1 MVANVA
7 SRNAHRVAKLHF
19 FFVCIVKNIVESQ
32 TDVLPRP
39 IMSIITPFFMVK
51 HGNKRKD
58 DCLIKCLKRNGCY
71 NSQVSKL
78 KPILLVLI
86 FNSLEIFNAISRTW
100 VWLIPSVLL
109 WRASPMEPYMGIQW
123 FWMILIQT
131 SCYIKSLKIS
141 NYHIQVLIAMV
152 SSFHKLLIVYNYLLF
167 ESNKVEIRKII

>member
-1 MVANVA
+1 MIKELPSFTAFIWIYSQKYCRIAECCFDTDHMIIVSPFVIIKLG
-7 SRNAHRVAKLHF
+7 RNLNH
-19 FFVCIVKNIVESQ
+19 
-32 TDVLPRP
+32 
-39 IMSIITPFFMVK
+39 
-51 HGNKRKD
+51 
-58 DCLIKCLKRNGCY
+58 DCLNYCLQWNGNY

-78 KPILLVLI
+78 KPILSILI

-131 SCYIKSLKIS
+131 SCYIKSLKTS

-152 SSFHKLLIVYNYLLF
+152 SAFHELI
-167 ESNKVEIRKII
+167 II